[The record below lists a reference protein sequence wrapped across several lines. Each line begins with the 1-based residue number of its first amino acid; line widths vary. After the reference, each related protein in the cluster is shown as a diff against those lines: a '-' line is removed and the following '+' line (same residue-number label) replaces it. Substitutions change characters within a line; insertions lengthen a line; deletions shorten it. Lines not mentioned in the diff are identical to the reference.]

1 MRKLFLVVLAL
12 AALAVAASTAFAA
25 TKSVKVGDNYYVR
38 SRGVPTVTVSKGT
51 KVKWRFVTDTGHSVT
66 VKRGPT
72 KFNSGVR
79 TGGSYSKTLRKRG
92 TYTIY
97 CVIHGSEQK
106 MKLVVK

>member
-1 MRKLFLVVLAL
+1 MRKLFLVVLAV

-79 TGGSYSKTLRKRG
+79 TGGSYSRTMRKRG

-97 CVIHGSEQK
+97 CVIHGSEQR

>member
-1 MRKLFLVVLAL
+1 MRKLFLVLFAV

-25 TKSVKVGDNYYVR
+25 TRSVKVGDNYYVR

-72 KFNSGVR
+72 KFSSGVR
-79 TGGSYSKTLRKRG
+79 TGGSYSRTMRKRG
-92 TYTIY
+92 TYSIY
-97 CVIHGSEQK
+97 CVIHGSEQR

>member
-1 MRKLFLVVLAL
+1 MRKLFLVVLAV

-79 TGGSYSKTLRKRG
+79 TGGSYSRTMRKRG